1 MKTEI
6 QGDFVGYMCR
16 FKLPSARSFTYP
28 LKSAAIILTIQAI
41 SAALLGLIHIGPATA
56 IILLL
61 ECLFVIG
68 FYVKILYK
76 EFWNVVLEESK
87 GLFADLLMWIYYFIV
102 CAISM
107 IPSAVFFM
115 VLDRCMS

>member
-6 QGDFVGYMCR
+6 QGDFKGYICR

-28 LKSAAIILTIQAI
+28 LKSAAIVLLIQTI
-41 SAALLGLIHIGPATA
+41 SAVLLGFINMGPATA

-61 ECLFVIG
+61 ECLLIIG
-68 FYVKILYK
+68 FYVKVLYK

-87 GLFADLLMWIYYFIV
+87 GLFADLLMWVYYFVV
-102 CAISM
+102 CAASL
-107 IPSAVFFM
+107 IPSAIFFM
-115 VLDRCMS
+115 ILDNYL